1 MGSSLDRR
9 SARQQR
15 SAGFTIVELLVVIA
29 IIGILMAL
37 LLPAVQAA
45 REAARRIQCA
55 NHLKQLGLAALHHES
70 QQRHFPTNGW
80 GWDWVGDPD
89 RGFGRKQP
97 GGWVYNILPFL
108 EQKVLHDLGSGKP
121 EAEKRLDARTLAR
134 TPLELMNCP
143 SRRPSQRYPMVKQG
157 DFVAFNAAD
166 NDPADRSVAR
176 GDYAINAGSQLLDE
190 YFPGPPTLAAGDA
203 PGYPW
208 HDPKATNGIS
218 FERSEIQVAQV
229 RDGLSNTVLLGEEYL
244 NPDHYDTGL
253 EPCDNENVYS
263 GFDNDN
269 SRSTYDPPMQD
280 RPGYTDTFRFGGPHP
295 GVCQFVFCDG
305 SVHRLSYA
313 IDRATFSR
321 LGGRNDGQPIDASQ
335 F

>member
-1 MGSSLDRR
+1 MGTFLGRR
-9 SARQQR
+9 SARRQPT
-15 SAGFTIVELLVVIA
+15 AGFTIVELLVVIA
-29 IIGILMAL
+29 IIGILIAL

-45 REAARRIQCA
+45 REAGRRIQCA
-55 NHLKQLGLAALHHES
+55 NHLKQLGLAALEHES
-70 QQRHFPTNGW
+70 QQRHFPTGGW

-89 RGFGRKQP
+89 RGSGRKQP
-97 GGWVYNILPFL
+97 GGWVYNILPFM
-108 EQKVLHDLGSGKP
+108 EQAVLHNLGAGKA

-143 SRRPSQRYPMVKQG
+143 SRRGTQRYPMVKAG
-157 DFVAFNAAD
+157 NFVAFNAAD
-166 NDPADRSVAR
+166 NEPADRVVAR

-190 YFPGPPTLAAGDA
+190 YWPGPPTLAAGDA
-203 PGYPW
+203 PGFPW
-208 HDPKATNGIS
+208 HDPRALDGIS
-218 FERSEIQVAQV
+218 FERSEIQAAHV
-229 RDGLSNTVLLGEEYL
+229 RDGLSNTILLGEEYL

-295 GVCQFVFCDG
+295 GICQFVFCDG
-305 SVHRLSYA
+305 SVHR
-313 IDRATFSR
+313 INFTINPTTFR
-321 LGGRNDGQPIDASQ
+321 LLGGRKDGQPVDTSQ

>member
-1 MGSSLDRR
+1 MGSSLGRR
-9 SARQQR
+9 SARRQPV
-15 SAGFTIVELLVVIA
+15 AGFTLVELLVVIA
-29 IIGILMAL
+29 IIGILIAL

-45 REAARRIQCA
+45 REAGRRIQCA
-55 NHLKQLGLAALHHES
+55 NHLKQLGLAALHHEL

-97 GGWVYNILPFL
+97 GGWIYNVLPFL
-108 EQKVLHDLGSGKP
+108 EQTVLHDLGAGKP

-134 TPLELMNCP
+134 TPLEQLNCP
-143 SRRPSQRYPMVKQG
+143 SRRSTRRYPMVKQG
-157 DFVAFNAAD
+157 NFVAFNAAD
-166 NDPADRSVAR
+166 SDPADRSVAR
-176 GDYAINAGSQLLDE
+176 GDYAINAGSQLVDE
-190 YFPGPPTLAAGDA
+190 YWPGPPTLAAGDA
-203 PGYPW
+203 PGFPW
-208 HDPKATNGIS
+208 HDPKALDGIS
-218 FERSEIQVAQV
+218 FERSEVQAVHV
-229 RDGLSNTVLLGEEYL
+229 LDGLSSTILAGEEYL
-244 NPDHYDTGL
+244 NPDLHDTGL
-253 EPCDNENVYS
+253 EPCDNENAYS

-305 SVHRLSYA
+305 SVHR
-313 IDRATFSR
+313 INFTVDPTTFRR
-321 LGGRNDGQPIDASQ
+321 LGGRKDGQPTDASQ